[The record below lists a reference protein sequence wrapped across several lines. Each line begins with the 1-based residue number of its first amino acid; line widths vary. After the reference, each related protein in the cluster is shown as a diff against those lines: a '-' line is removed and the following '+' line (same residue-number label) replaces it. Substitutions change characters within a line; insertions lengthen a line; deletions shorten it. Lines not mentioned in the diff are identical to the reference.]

1 MRRAFVISCVLV
13 GVCGAGLDS
22 AAADTA
28 APDTAIPDTATTDT
42 AAGPRVITSTRYIE
56 AIAVTGD
63 TAWVATR
70 GGVEQYSISERRR
83 IRLYTTLDGLISTHI
98 LQVAASTEGVIEA
111 RSQDHRCTLAGNLF
125 LCVDAP
131 RVTTPVP
138 EVARMLEGARET
150 ARVPI
155 TGGWLVGTAGKGLWL
170 DEQNHGLRAISP
182 RSQVCSNHV
191 MAMAT
196 FKGRLY
202 LGSFDEG
209 VCASAG
215 DTSGAGSNAVSGQP
229 AFETL
234 DTPFRMVNDMIA
246 TPKGLYVAS
255 SSGLFVSTDGIHFT
269 KVAFVTQRGV
279 GGLAFDGRTLYATTP
294 ATLWRI
300 RVKGGPKS
308 RSYWK
313 PGGSTAVQKVTLAGG
328 MVWLASEDRGVIRFD
343 PSRRGKNQKA
353 FTVLDRA
360 AGLPTSWIMDVAAGE
375 DGILYAATFRDGL
388 LRIDTSGKQAA
399 QTIAGLP
406 DSWLLHVSEHDG
418 AIWIGTQAGA
428 ARIDG
433 RRVSVVQHGLP
444 HPCVHAVA
452 RFGGR
457 TWLAT
462 EGGLYTM

>member
-1 MRRAFVISCVLV
+1 MRQALVISCILAT
-13 GVCGAGLDS
+13 VCGAGLAP
-22 AAADTA
+22 AAADEA
-28 APDTAIPDTATTDT
+28 
-42 AAGPRVITSTRYIE
+42 AAGPRVITSTRHVE
-56 AIAVTGD
+56 AIAVAGD

-70 GGVEQYSISERRR
+70 GGVEEYSIPERRR
-83 IRLYTTLDGLISTHI
+83 IRLYTTLDGLESTNI
-98 LQVAASTEGVIEA
+98 LQVAASTEGATKGLIVA
-111 RSQDHRCTLAGNLF
+111 RSQDHSCTLAGGAF
-125 LCVDAP
+125 QCVAAP

-138 EVARMLEGARET
+138 EVARMLHGARET

-155 TGGWLVGTAGKGLWL
+155 SGGRWLVGTAGKGVWL
-170 DEQNHGLRAISP
+170 DEQPGGLQAISP
-182 RSQVCSNHV
+182 RFQVCSNHV
-191 MAMAT
+191 MAMAE

-209 VCASAG
+209 VCASIDG
-215 DTSGAGSNAVSGQP
+215 DSGGGQP

-255 SSGLFVSTDGIHFT
+255 SSGLFVSTDGASFT
-269 KVAFVTQRGV
+269 KVAFVTERGV

-300 RVKGGPKS
+300 RVQGGPRS
-308 RSYWK
+308 RSSWR
-313 PGGSTAVQKVTLAGG
+313 PGGSTAVQKVTLGHG

-343 PSRRGKNQKA
+343 PSKQTRRQKA

-388 LRIDTSGKQAA
+388 LRMDTSGKQAA
-399 QTIAGLP
+399 QTLAGLP
-406 DSWLLHVSEHDG
+406 DSWLLHVSEQG
-418 AIWIGTQAGA
+418 GTIWIGTQAGA

-433 RRVSVVQHGLP
+433 SRVSVIRHGLP

-457 TWLAT
+457 IWLAT